1 VALRRVFDGGSVGC
15 GDDDLRR
22 DYRTTRCSG
31 YGKHTQCGE
40 LQWRPEWR
48 RAAALTEETVV
59 TASDESGRN
68 ASAFN
73 GAWRQA
79 TGQHVPCDVAHDL
92 RPAGPGGGDGQ

>member
-15 GDDDLRR
+15 SDDDLHR
-22 DYRTTRCSG
+22 DYRTAWCSG
-31 YGKHTQCGE
+31 YGKHTQHGE

-48 RAAALTEETVV
+48 RAAALTEETVA

-73 GAWRQA
+73 GARRQA
-79 TGQHVPCDVAHDL
+79 TGQDVPCDVAHDL
-92 RPAGPGGGDGQ
+92 